1 MTTAWENVEIASRW
15 DEALAPTL
23 APGPTRVSQLLP
35 PLQPFSKKPGM
46 PVP

>member
-1 MTTAWENVEIASRW
+1 VAVVRW
-15 DEALAPTL
+15 MGLAPTL
-23 APGPTRVSQLLP
+23 AGANRVSQLLP

>member
-1 MTTAWENVEIASRW
+1 MKV
-15 DEALAPTL
+15 
-23 APGPTRVSQLLP
+23 GPDADAGANRVSQLLP